1 MTGLEIKRAA
11 ENYVDEAIDDLEA
24 VDAINAALSKI
35 GDIAIIYDTVSI
47 TDDVGKQWM
56 DLPATTTYVVE
67 VLDSQGEPYDAWRIR
82 DSMIQLK
89 DPGTYT
95 IHYRRLPEPIGGIL
109 DTPEVH
115 PAYHNCL
122 VTYVIGWWKLKDDD
136 ESPDG
141 LRHMQQFD
149 AEVMRVFNTLRRR
162 QGPSEIVVIR

>member
-1 MTGLEIKRAA
+1 MTGVEIKRAA
-11 ENYVDEAIDDLEA
+11 ENYVDEAIDDAEA

-67 VLDSQGEPYDAWRIR
+67 VLDSQGEPYDAWRVR

-109 DTPEVH
+109 DTPEVPCVSQLSGYLCYRMVGRRTTMNLLTVLGICSSLTLKSCVCSTH
-115 PAYHNCL
+115 SGADKGL
-122 VTYVIGWWKLKDDD
+122 VKSW
-136 ESPDG
+136 
-141 LRHMQQFD
+141 
-149 AEVMRVFNTLRRR
+149 
-162 QGPSEIVVIR
+162 